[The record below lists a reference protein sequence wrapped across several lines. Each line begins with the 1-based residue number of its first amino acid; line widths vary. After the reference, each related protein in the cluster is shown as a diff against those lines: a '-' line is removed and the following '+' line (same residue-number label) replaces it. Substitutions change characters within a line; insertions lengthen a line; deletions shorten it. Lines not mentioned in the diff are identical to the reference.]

1 LPEPSLC
8 GQRSA
13 NLYWTKDAMN
23 TSFLSEQDQQDLEKL
38 INEAHRE
45 THRRRAQILLLY
57 NQNQSTS
64 QIAARVEI
72 TARGVR
78 YCREAFAR
86 KGMAIFGGRRRT
98 EDRGRSRSSVSRLPS
113 SGDFLSPALTKGT
126 PVGVPPLRQ
135 QALSIN
141 ELVDRHNPDSHKR
154 GPTQAEYVCRMA
166 LALFDRVAELLPLEA
181 DKLSHRLGGD
191 QRRLLE
197 AAAMFHNLKPKA
209 KATQA
214 AILAQPLDG
223 FSPLEQMLVAAM
235 VRDQQGKIRPRKYL
249 GVKIPVED
257 QKRLRALIGYLRLAL
272 GLGASQSQST
282 KIEAVEL
289 LADSLHIR
297 LSGQHALTDAITAQ
311 SFSTLWSEVFQ
322 LCVHVSSDL
331 KYQAGEAPH
340 VAFLQLAGNLQ
351 SPGIQPDDPM
361 AEAGR
366 KLLRFYFAAMLSCET
381 GARQGEDI
389 EQLHDMRVA
398 TRRLRAAFGI
408 FSDYFLAGVI
418 KPYLKD
424 LRATGRILGQ
434 VRDLDVF
441 MARARGYMIKLAEAE
456 GGGLAPL
463 LKLWEAK
470 HQEARTVMLTHLDG
484 VRYQAFIQQFNVF
497 LNSPGEGVML
507 IGSAD
512 HPLPNTPRAVTPLLI
527 YNRLAA
533 VRAFE
538 KSLEKA
544 SIVELHA
551 LRTEFKRLRYTVE
564 FFREILGGEAEQVI
578 EDLKVIQDHL
588 GELHDADVACNII
601 SNLLNTWEMHQA
613 ALPISERP
621 SPQPIAAYLAAKHAE
636 RHRLLV
642 TFPEAWERFN
652 RPEFRQKL
660 ALAVSA
666 L

>member
-1 LPEPSLC
+1 
-8 GQRSA
+8 
-13 NLYWTKDAMN
+13 MN
-23 TSFLSEQDQQDLEKL
+23 TPFLSEQDQQVLEKL
-38 INEAHRE
+38 VNEAHHE

-64 QIAARVEI
+64 QIAARVGI

-86 KGMAIFGGRRRT
+86 KGMAIFSKPG
-98 EDRGRSRSSVSRLPS
+98 EALMRGKAAKVTPTRQTRGTGQV
-113 SGDFLSPALTKGT
+113 KGT
-126 PVGVPPLRQ
+126 PPVRQ

-141 ELVDRHNPDSHKR
+141 ELVDRHNPDSQ
-154 GPTQAEYVCRMA
+154 QAEYVCRMA

-181 DKLSHRLGGD
+181 YRLGGD

-209 KATQA
+209 KVAQA

-223 FSPLEQMLVAAM
+223 FSPLEQTLVAAM

-249 GVKIPVED
+249 GVKIPAEE
-257 QKRLRALIGYLRLAL
+257 QKRLRALIAFLRLAL
-272 GLGASQSQST
+272 GLGASQNQST

-331 KYQAGEAPH
+331 KYQAGE
-340 VAFLQLAGNLQ
+340 VLQLAGNLQ

-366 KLLRFYFAAMLSCET
+366 KLMRFYFAAMLSCET

-398 TRRLRAAFGI
+398 TRRLRAAFDI

-441 MARARGYMIKLAEAE
+441 MARAQGYLQTLAEAE

-484 VRYQAFIQQFNVF
+484 VRYQAFIQQFNAF

-512 HPLPNTPRAVTPLLI
+512 HPLPNTPRAITPLLI

-601 SNLLNTWEMHQA
+601 SNFLNTWEMHQA
-613 ALPISERP
+613 DLPISERP

-652 RPEFRQKL
+652 RTEFRQKL

>member
-1 LPEPSLC
+1 
-8 GQRSA
+8 
-13 NLYWTKDAMN
+13 MN
-23 TSFLSEQDQQDLEKL
+23 TPFLSEQDQQVLEKL
-38 INEAHRE
+38 VNEAHRE

-64 QIAARVEI
+64 QIAARVGI

-86 KGMAIFGGRRRT
+86 KGMAIFSKPGET
-98 EDRGRSRSSVSRLPS
+98 LIRGKAAKVTPTRQTRGTGQV
-113 SGDFLSPALTKGT
+113 KGT
-126 PVGVPPLRQ
+126 PSVRQ

-141 ELVDRHNPDSHKR
+141 ELVDRHNPDSQ
-154 GPTQAEYVCRMA
+154 QAEYVCRMA

-181 DKLSHRLGGD
+181 YRLGGD

-209 KATQA
+209 KVAQA
-214 AILAQPLDG
+214 AILAQPLNS
-223 FSPLEQMLVAAM
+223 FSPVEQTLVAAI

-249 GVKIPVED
+249 GVKIPAED
-257 QKRLRALIGYLRLAL
+257 QKRLRALIAFLRLAL

-322 LCVHVSSDL
+322 LCVHVSSDF
-331 KYQAGEAPH
+331 KYQAGE
-340 VAFLQLAGNLQ
+340 VLQLAGNLQ

-366 KLLRFYFAAMLSCET
+366 KLMRFYFAAMLSCEA

-398 TRRLRAAFGI
+398 TRRLRAAFDI

-441 MARARGYMIKLAEAE
+441 MARAQDYLQTLAEAE

-463 LKLWEAK
+463 LELWEAK
-470 HQEARTVMLTHLDG
+470 HQEACTVMLAHLDG

-497 LNSPGEGVML
+497 LNSPGEGVRP

-601 SNLLNTWEMHQA
+601 SNFLNTWEMHQA
-613 ALPISERP
+613 DLPISERP

-652 RPEFRQKL
+652 RTEFRQKL

>member
-1 LPEPSLC
+1 
-8 GQRSA
+8 
-13 NLYWTKDAMN
+13 MN

-38 INEAHRE
+38 THEAHRE

-64 QIAARVEI
+64 QIAARVGI

-98 EDRGRSRSSVSRLPS
+98 EDRGQSRSSVLRLPS

-126 PVGVPPLRQ
+126 PPVRQ

-141 ELVDRHNPDSHKR
+141 ELVDRHNPDSQ
-154 GPTQAEYVCRMA
+154 QAEYVCRMA

-181 DKLSHRLGGD
+181 YRLGGD

-209 KATQA
+209 KAAQV

-223 FSPLEQMLVAAM
+223 FSPLEQTLVAAM

-249 GVKIPVED
+249 GVKFPAED

-381 GARQGEDI
+381 GTRQGEDI

-398 TRRLRAAFGI
+398 TRRLRAAFDI

-441 MARARGYMIKLAEAE
+441 MASAQGYMIKLSEAQ

-463 LKLWEAK
+463 LELWEAK
-470 HQEARTVMLTHLDG
+470 HQEARTMMLTHLDG

-527 YNRLAA
+527 YSRLAA

-544 SIVELHA
+544 SIVELHV

-564 FFREILGGEAEQVI
+564 FFREILGGEAGQVI

-601 SNLLNTWEMHQA
+601 SNFLNTWEMHQA